1 MIIAREVCS
10 KVLHTITRIV
20 AHISEAGSP
29 PSDWYNRCG
38 PGEYRDAISEVQTS
52 CNAQIAQLLT
62 TKTRSFHYT
71 LECDEAATR
80 FWMSVSNDDE

>member
-1 MIIAREVCS
+1 MIIARQVCS

-52 CNAQIAQLLT
+52 CNAQLPT

-71 LECDEAATR
+71 LECDEATTR
-80 FWMSVSNDDE
+80 FLVPTVLDVGKQ